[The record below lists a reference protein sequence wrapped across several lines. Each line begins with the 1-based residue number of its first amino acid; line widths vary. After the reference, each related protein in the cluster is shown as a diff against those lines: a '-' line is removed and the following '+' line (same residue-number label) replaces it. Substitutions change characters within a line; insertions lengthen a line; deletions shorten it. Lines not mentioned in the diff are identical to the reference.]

1 MSRRLSILLLLA
13 LSLGIFL
20 GTAARPPLLDD
31 ADSAHAIASR
41 EMLQTGNWVVLH
53 IDGVRYMEKPP
64 LHYWLVAASYAV
76 FGPTTFATRLPL
88 ALAVVGLALMLYLLG
103 REFFG
108 EREGFYGGLVMATCI
123 GTFLFTRIM
132 IPEAIYSLE
141 FTAAFYLFLRSW
153 TGKLSPRKGYWGAA
167 VVIALAVL
175 TRSLVGVVFPVAI
188 IFLFIVLTGQW
199 RRWRELPLVSS
210 TLIFLAVV
218 IPWHVL
224 AELQVPKHPVDF
236 FWFYFLN
243 EQVFRALGWR
253 YPADYAAVPLWLWVS
268 ELFVWLFPWSVFT
281 PYALAEIPRPRS
293 WRKLDDAGQAKL
305 FLFIWAA
312 FILLFFSWTKS
323 RMEYYSF
330 SAWPAMALLLGLG
343 LARAE
348 KEARKWLPRLQG
360 VLAGLGV
367 LAAVVL
373 GAMLW
378 VSRRVQSTG
387 DIATLLHRQRA
398 SLYRLSMTDFLE
410 LTPDSFADLRVQAAL
425 AALVL
430 LVGLLAAL
438 WLRRKHKH
446 LGASLAMALTMA
458 GFLFCANSA
467 FGVFTPH
474 LSSQPVAKEI
484 EKYLRP
490 QDKIAIYGE
499 IEGASAVGFYTGRPI
514 LLYNGQYNG
523 LEFGSYYPDAPRI
536 FYNDRAFRPLW
547 CSSTRV
553 FLVVPPKQRKQALV
567 RLPPESSYFLAES
580 GDKQVYTNHPV
591 RPGQP
596 TLAER
601 QADRREPI
609 HSTEPTLGESCQEP
623 KTLLGMEFRAHRPA
637 VAAHAPW

>member
-1 MSRRLSILLLLA
+1 MSRRFSILLLLA
-13 LSLGIFL
+13 LSAGIFV

-53 IDGVRYMEKPP
+53 IDGVRYLEKPP
-64 LHYWLVAASYAV
+64 LHYWLVAASYAI

-88 ALAVVGLALMLYLLG
+88 ALAVVGLVLMLYLLG

-108 EREGFYGGLVMATCI
+108 EREGFYGGLVMATCV

-132 IPEAIYSLE
+132 IPEAIYALE

-153 TGKLSPRKGYWGAA
+153 TGTLSPKKGYWGAA
-167 VVIALAVL
+167 VLIALAVL

-188 IFLFIVLTGQW
+188 ILLFILLTGQW
-199 RRWRELPLVSS
+199 RRLRELPLVSS
-210 TLIFLAVV
+210 TLIFLAVAL
-218 IPWHVL
+218 PWHIL

-253 YPADYAAVPLWLWVS
+253 YPADYAAVPLWLWLA
-268 ELFVWLFPWSVFT
+268 EHFVWLFPWSIFA
-281 PYALAEIPRPRS
+281 PYALAEFPRPRT
-293 WRKLDDAGQAKL
+293 WRKLDASGQAKL
-305 FLFIWAA
+305 FLFIWAG

-343 LARAE
+343 LAQAE
-348 KEARKWLPRLQG
+348 KQARKWLPRLQG

-367 LAAVVL
+367 VAAAVL
-373 GAMLW
+373 GVMLW
-378 VSRRVQSTG
+378 VSRSVHSTG
-387 DIATLLHRQRA
+387 DIATLLHQQKA

-410 LTPDSFADLRVQAAL
+410 LTPDSFADLRTQAAL
-425 AALVL
+425 AAIVL
-430 LVGLLAAL
+430 LAGLLTAL
-438 WLRRKHKH
+438 WFRRKHRH
-446 LGASLAMALTMA
+446 LAANLALAFTMA

-467 FGVFTPH
+467 YGVFTPH
-474 LSSQPVAKEI
+474 LSSEPVAKEI

-490 QDKIAIYGE
+490 QDKIVVYGE
-499 IEGASAVGFYTGRPI
+499 IEGASAVGFYTDRRI

-523 LEFGSYYPDAPRI
+523 LEFGSYYADAPKI
-536 FYNDRAFRPLW
+536 FYNDRTFRSLW

-553 FLVVPPKQRKQALV
+553 FLVVPPDKRKKALV
-567 RLPPESSYFLAES
+567 RLPPKSSYFLAES
-580 GDKQVYTNHPV
+580 GDKQVYTNH
-591 RPGQP
+591 RIRLGEP
-596 TLAER
+596 TLARR
-601 QADRREPI
+601 QADGLEPI
-609 HSTEPTLGESCQEP
+609 RSAQPALGESCHEP
-623 KTLLGMEFRAHRPA
+623 RRLLGMDFRAHIPVPHRH
-637 VAAHAPW
+637 AAW